1 MLSQGRNKLN
11 FFKGFPLNMKLMLV
25 KNSLV
30 LFQKTLNN
38 SGFMKI
44 ASVFIFLLICT
55 SVSLLANERYSF
67 VQTKEG
73 LYNVDIRFADSKIVL
88 IMLAALSGIEIEV
101 KSAGSI
107 PVAMIL
113 EGADPRELLFNML
126 KSGCYLVEDVD
137 GVLVVSW
144 R

>member
-1 MLSQGRNKLN
+1 
-11 FFKGFPLNMKLMLV
+11 
-25 KNSLV
+25 
-30 LFQKTLNN
+30 
-38 SGFMKI
+38 MKI

-126 KSGCYLVEDVD
+126 KSGYYLVEDVD